1 MKQRFYAL
9 LALLLVAVLTAALL
23 CGCHSKSEN
32 PSDETSVAE
41 PMPTADSDS
50 ENTTAQKSSMTNDE
64 ITTDPKETTGIAVTV
79 DKNAGT
85 TNQSKTQPVPE
96 KDPETTTLPPQT
108 EAPAKVSEAKT
119 LPSQTEAPA
128 KAFEAKTLPSQTET
142 PPKEHTHASFTACSV
157 NTAQFGTFRYWLYTP
172 SDPTENM
179 PLIVYLHGGSG
190 KGDDLNLITDVDG
203 FPQYLQSG
211 QLGDVRAYVV
221 IPQLPSTQKGWVNA
235 AESISEL
242 IDHTVSTYKI
252 NRNNISLTGHSM
264 GGTGTWNLACT
275 YPSWCARIA
284 PLTGSIRNTPD
295 IIDNLKNIPVR
306 TFVGS
311 ADTIVPPDSSK
322 EVIAALK
329 AAGGSA
335 EITVFDGADHFS
347 VPSLTFL
354 DTNIELIGWL
364 IGG

>member
-1 MKQRFYAL
+1 
-9 LALLLVAVLTAALL
+9 
-23 CGCHSKSEN
+23 
-32 PSDETSVAE
+32 
-41 PMPTADSDS
+41 
-50 ENTTAQKSSMTNDE
+50 
-64 ITTDPKETTGIAVTV
+64 
-79 DKNAGT
+79 
-85 TNQSKTQPVPE
+85 
-96 KDPETTTLPPQT
+96 
-108 EAPAKVSEAKT
+108 
-119 LPSQTEAPA
+119 
-128 KAFEAKTLPSQTET
+128 
-142 PPKEHTHASFTACSV
+142 
-157 NTAQFGTFRYWLYTP
+157 
-172 SDPTENM
+172 M

-190 KGDDLNLITDVDG
+190 KGDDLNLITAVDG

-235 AESISEL
+235 AESISGL

-252 NRNNISLTGHSM
+252 NKSNISLTGHSM

-275 YPSWCARIA
+275 YPSLFARIA
-284 PLTGSIRNTPD
+284 PLSGSIRNTPD
-295 IIDNLKNIPVR
+295 IIDNLKSIPVR
-306 TFVGS
+306 AFVGS

-354 DTNIELIGWL
+354 DTNIDLIGWL
-364 IGG
+364 ISG

>member
-1 MKQRFYAL
+1 MKQRFYASI
-9 LALLLVAVLTAALL
+9 ALLLVAVLTAALL
-23 CGCHSKSEN
+23 CGCHSKPEN
-32 PSDETSVAE
+32 SSDETSSVGSV
-41 PMPTADSDS
+41 PTTESDS
-50 ENTTAQKSSMTNDE
+50 NSMPAITPDESSEDTTPNGTN
-64 ITTDPKETTGIAVTV
+64 GSV
-79 DKNAGT
+79 AG
-85 TNQSKTQPVPE
+85 
-96 KDPETTTLPPQT
+96 
-108 EAPAKVSEAKT
+108 
-119 LPSQTEAPA
+119 
-128 KAFEAKTLPSQTET
+128 
-142 PPKEHTHASFTACSV
+142 KEHTPASFTACSI
-157 NTAQFGTFRYWLYTP
+157 NTSQLGTFRYWLYTP

-190 KGDDLNLITDVDG
+190 KGDDLNLITAVDG

-235 AESISEL
+235 AESISGL

-252 NRNNISLTGHSM
+252 NKSNISLTGHSM

-275 YPSWCARIA
+275 YPSLFARIA
-284 PLTGSIRNTPD
+284 PLSGSIRNTPD
-295 IIDNLKNIPVR
+295 IIDNLKSIPVR
-306 TFVGS
+306 AFVGS

-347 VPSLTFL
+347 VPSLAFL
-354 DTNIELIGWL
+354 DTNIDLIGWL

>member
-9 LALLLVAVLTAALL
+9 IALLLVAVLTAALL
-23 CGCHSKSEN
+23 CGCHSKPEN
-32 PSDETSVAE
+32 SSDETSSVASVPTTE
-41 PMPTADSDS
+41 PDSNSTPAITPDES
-50 ENTTAQKSSMTNDE
+50 GGDTTPNGTN
-64 ITTDPKETTGIAVTV
+64 GSV
-79 DKNAGT
+79 AGT
-85 TNQSKTQPVPE
+85 EKSTVTSNQMK
-96 KDPETTTLPPQT
+96 PPAT
-108 EAPAKVSEAKT
+108 SANATPSTAP
-119 LPSQTEAPA
+119 
-128 KAFEAKTLPSQTET
+128 QTET
-142 PPKEHTHASFTACSV
+142 PPKEHTPASFTACFI
-157 NTAQFGTFRYWLYTP
+157 NTSQLGTFRYWLYTP

-190 KGDDLNLITDVDG
+190 KGDDLNLITAVDG

-221 IPQLPSTQKGWVNA
+221 IPQLPGTQKGWVNA

-252 NRNNISLTGHSM
+252 NKSNISLTGHSM

-275 YPSWCARIA
+275 YPSLFAHIA
-284 PLTGSIRNTPD
+284 PLSGSIRNTPD
-295 IIDNLKNIPVR
+295 IVGKLKNIPIR
-306 TFVGS
+306 AFVGS

-354 DTNIELIGWL
+354 DTNIDLIGWL

>member
-1 MKQRFYAL
+1 MKQRFYASI
-9 LALLLVAVLTAALL
+9 ALLLVAVLTAALL
-23 CGCHSKSEN
+23 CGCHSKPEN
-32 PSDETSVAE
+32 SSDETSSVGSV
-41 PMPTADSDS
+41 PTTESDS
-50 ENTTAQKSSMTNDE
+50 NSMPAITPDESSEDTTPNGTN
-64 ITTDPKETTGIAVTV
+64 GSV
-79 DKNAGT
+79 AG
-85 TNQSKTQPVPE
+85 
-96 KDPETTTLPPQT
+96 
-108 EAPAKVSEAKT
+108 
-119 LPSQTEAPA
+119 
-128 KAFEAKTLPSQTET
+128 
-142 PPKEHTHASFTACSV
+142 KEHTPASFTACSI
-157 NTAQFGTFRYWLYTP
+157 NTSQLGTFRYWLYTP

-190 KGDDLNLITDVDG
+190 KGDDLNLITAVDG

-235 AESISEL
+235 AESISGL

-252 NRNNISLTGHSM
+252 NKSNISLTGHSM

-275 YPSWCARIA
+275 YPSLFARIA
-284 PLTGSIRNTPD
+284 PLSGSIRNTPD

-306 TFVGS
+306 AFVGS

-354 DTNIELIGWL
+354 DTNIDLIGWL
-364 IGG
+364 ISG

>member
-1 MKQRFYAL
+1 MRNKLYARAAL
-9 LALLLVAVLTAALL
+9 WLAAVLAAVSLSGCHGERKDALSDGNGAAQTAA
-23 CGCHSKSEN
+23 
-32 PSDETSVAE
+32 PA
-41 PMPTADSDS
+41 A
-50 ENTTAQKSSMTNDE
+50 E
-64 ITTDPKETTGIAVTV
+64 ITA
-79 DKNAGT
+79 
-85 TNQSKTQPVPE
+85 
-96 KDPETTTLPPQT
+96 
-108 EAPAKVSEAKT
+108 EAPA
-119 LPSQTEAPA
+119 AP
-128 KAFEAKTLPSQTET
+128 ET
-142 PPKEHTHASFTACSV
+142 PESRTPEPTESVIPAAFTACSIR
-157 NTAQFGTFRYWLYTP
+157 TARFETFRYWLYTP
-172 SDPTENM
+172 ANPAENM

-190 KGDDLNLITDVDG
+190 KGDDLNLITAVDG

-275 YPSWCARIA
+275 YPSLFARIA
-284 PLTGSIRNTPD
+284 PLSGSIRNTPD
-295 IIDNLKNIPVR
+295 IIGKLKNIPVR
-306 TFVGS
+306 AFVGS

-322 EVIAALK
+322 EVVAALK
-329 AAGGSA
+329 VAGGSA

-354 DTNIELIGWL
+354 DTNIDLIGWL

>member
-1 MKQRFYAL
+1 MKQRFYASI
-9 LALLLVAVLTAALL
+9 ALLLVAVLTAALL
-23 CGCHSKSEN
+23 CGCHSKPEN
-32 PSDETSVAE
+32 SSDETSSVGSV
-41 PMPTADSDS
+41 PTTESDS
-50 ENTTAQKSSMTNDE
+50 NSMPAITPDESSGDTTPNGTN
-64 ITTDPKETTGIAVTV
+64 GSV
-79 DKNAGT
+79 AG
-85 TNQSKTQPVPE
+85 
-96 KDPETTTLPPQT
+96 
-108 EAPAKVSEAKT
+108 
-119 LPSQTEAPA
+119 
-128 KAFEAKTLPSQTET
+128 
-142 PPKEHTHASFTACSV
+142 KEHTPASFTACSI
-157 NTAQFGTFRYWLYTP
+157 NTSQLGTFRYWLYTP

-190 KGDDLNLITDVDG
+190 KGDDLNLITAVDG

-252 NRNNISLTGHSM
+252 NKSNISLTGHSM

-275 YPSWCARIA
+275 YPSLFARIA
-284 PLTGSIRNTPD
+284 PLSGSIRNTPD
-295 IIDNLKNIPVR
+295 IIDNLKSIPVR
-306 TFVGS
+306 AFVGS

-347 VPSLTFL
+347 VPSLAFL
-354 DTNIELIGWL
+354 DTNIDLIGWL
-364 IGG
+364 ISG

>member
-1 MKQRFYAL
+1 MKQKLHL
-9 LALLLVAVLTAALL
+9 LTVLLLIAVLTAALL
-23 CGCHSKSEN
+23 CGCHSKPEN
-32 PSDETSVAE
+32 SSDETSSVGSV
-41 PMPTADSDS
+41 PTTESDS
-50 ENTTAQKSSMTNDE
+50 NSMPAITPDESSEDTTPNGTN
-64 ITTDPKETTGIAVTV
+64 GSV
-79 DKNAGT
+79 AG
-85 TNQSKTQPVPE
+85 
-96 KDPETTTLPPQT
+96 
-108 EAPAKVSEAKT
+108 
-119 LPSQTEAPA
+119 
-128 KAFEAKTLPSQTET
+128 
-142 PPKEHTHASFTACSV
+142 KEHTPASFTACSI
-157 NTAQFGTFRYWLYTP
+157 NTSQLGTFRYWLYTP

-190 KGDDLNLITDVDG
+190 KGDDLNLITAVDG

-275 YPSWCARIA
+275 YPSLFARIA
-284 PLTGSIRNTPD
+284 PLSGSIRNTPD

-306 TFVGS
+306 AFVGS

-354 DTNIELIGWL
+354 DTNIDLIGWL
-364 IGG
+364 ISG

>member
-1 MKQRFYAL
+1 MKQRFYASI
-9 LALLLVAVLTAALL
+9 ALLLVAVLTAALL
-23 CGCHSKSEN
+23 CGCHSKPEN
-32 PSDETSVAE
+32 SSDETSSVGSV
-41 PMPTADSDS
+41 PTTESDS
-50 ENTTAQKSSMTNDE
+50 NSMPAITPDESSGDTTPNGTN
-64 ITTDPKETTGIAVTV
+64 GSV
-79 DKNAGT
+79 AG
-85 TNQSKTQPVPE
+85 
-96 KDPETTTLPPQT
+96 
-108 EAPAKVSEAKT
+108 
-119 LPSQTEAPA
+119 
-128 KAFEAKTLPSQTET
+128 
-142 PPKEHTHASFTACSV
+142 KEHTPASFTACSI
-157 NTAQFGTFRYWLYTP
+157 NTSQLGTFRYWLYTP

-190 KGDDLNLITDVDG
+190 KGDDLNLITAVDG

-275 YPSWCARIA
+275 YPSLFARIA
-284 PLTGSIRNTPD
+284 PLSGSIRNTPD

-306 TFVGS
+306 AFVGS

-347 VPSLTFL
+347 VPSLAFL
-354 DTNIELIGWL
+354 DTNIDLIGWL

>member
-1 MKQRFYAL
+1 MKQRFYASI
-9 LALLLVAVLTAALL
+9 ALLLVAVLTAALL
-23 CGCHSKSEN
+23 CGCHSKPEN
-32 PSDETSVAE
+32 SSDETSSVGSVPTTESNSNSMPAITPDESSGDTTPNGTNGSVA
-41 PMPTADSDS
+41 
-50 ENTTAQKSSMTNDE
+50 
-64 ITTDPKETTGIAVTV
+64 G
-79 DKNAGT
+79 
-85 TNQSKTQPVPE
+85 
-96 KDPETTTLPPQT
+96 
-108 EAPAKVSEAKT
+108 
-119 LPSQTEAPA
+119 
-128 KAFEAKTLPSQTET
+128 
-142 PPKEHTHASFTACSV
+142 KEHTPASFTACSI
-157 NTAQFGTFRYWLYTP
+157 NTSQLGTFRYWLYTP

-190 KGDDLNLITDVDG
+190 KGDDLNLITAVDG

-252 NRNNISLTGHSM
+252 NKSNISLTGHSM
-264 GGTGTWNLACT
+264 GGTGTWKLACT
-275 YPSWCARIA
+275 YPSLFARIA
-284 PLTGSIRNTPD
+284 PLSGSIRNTPD

-306 TFVGS
+306 AFVGS

-354 DTNIELIGWL
+354 DTNIDLIGWL

>member
-1 MKQRFYAL
+1 MKQRFYASI
-9 LALLLVAVLTAALL
+9 ALLLVAVLTAALL
-23 CGCHSKSEN
+23 CGCHSKPEN
-32 PSDETSVAE
+32 SSDETSSVGSV
-41 PMPTADSDS
+41 PTTESDS
-50 ENTTAQKSSMTNDE
+50 NSMPAITPDESSGDTTPNGTN
-64 ITTDPKETTGIAVTV
+64 GSV
-79 DKNAGT
+79 AG
-85 TNQSKTQPVPE
+85 
-96 KDPETTTLPPQT
+96 
-108 EAPAKVSEAKT
+108 
-119 LPSQTEAPA
+119 
-128 KAFEAKTLPSQTET
+128 
-142 PPKEHTHASFTACSV
+142 KEHTPASFTACSI
-157 NTAQFGTFRYWLYTP
+157 NTSQLGTFRYWLYTP

-190 KGDDLNLITDVDG
+190 KGDDLNLITAVDG

-252 NRNNISLTGHSM
+252 NKSNISLTGHSM

-275 YPSWCARIA
+275 YPSLFARIA
-284 PLTGSIRNTPD
+284 PLSGSIRNTPD

-306 TFVGS
+306 AFVGS

-354 DTNIELIGWL
+354 DTNIDLIGWL
-364 IGG
+364 ISG

>member
-1 MKQRFYAL
+1 MKQRFYASI
-9 LALLLVAVLTAALL
+9 ALLLVAVLTAALL
-23 CGCHSKSEN
+23 CGCHSKPEN
-32 PSDETSVAE
+32 SSDETSSVGSV
-41 PMPTADSDS
+41 PTTESDS
-50 ENTTAQKSSMTNDE
+50 NSMPAITPDESSGDTTPNGTN
-64 ITTDPKETTGIAVTV
+64 GSV
-79 DKNAGT
+79 AG
-85 TNQSKTQPVPE
+85 
-96 KDPETTTLPPQT
+96 
-108 EAPAKVSEAKT
+108 
-119 LPSQTEAPA
+119 
-128 KAFEAKTLPSQTET
+128 
-142 PPKEHTHASFTACSV
+142 KEHTPASFTACSI
-157 NTAQFGTFRYWLYTP
+157 NTSQLGTFRYWLYTP

-190 KGDDLNLITDVDG
+190 KGDDLNLITAVDG

-235 AESISEL
+235 AESISGL

-252 NRNNISLTGHSM
+252 NKSNISLTGHSM

-275 YPSWCARIA
+275 YPSLFARIA
-284 PLTGSIRNTPD
+284 PLSGSIRNTPD

-306 TFVGS
+306 AFVGS

-354 DTNIELIGWL
+354 DTNIDLIGWL
-364 IGG
+364 ISG

>member
-1 MKQRFYAL
+1 MKQRFYASI
-9 LALLLVAVLTAALL
+9 ALLLVAVLTAALL
-23 CGCHSKSEN
+23 CGCHSKPEN
-32 PSDETSVAE
+32 SSDETSSVGSV
-41 PMPTADSDS
+41 PTTESDS
-50 ENTTAQKSSMTNDE
+50 NSMPAITPDESSEDTTPNGTN
-64 ITTDPKETTGIAVTV
+64 GSV
-79 DKNAGT
+79 AG
-85 TNQSKTQPVPE
+85 
-96 KDPETTTLPPQT
+96 
-108 EAPAKVSEAKT
+108 
-119 LPSQTEAPA
+119 
-128 KAFEAKTLPSQTET
+128 
-142 PPKEHTHASFTACSV
+142 KEHTPASFTACSI
-157 NTAQFGTFRYWLYTP
+157 NTSQLGTFRYWLYTP

-190 KGDDLNLITDVDG
+190 QGDDLNLITAVDG

-252 NRNNISLTGHSM
+252 NKSNISLTGHSM

-275 YPSWCARIA
+275 YPSLFARIA
-284 PLTGSIRNTPD
+284 PLSGIIRNTPD

-306 TFVGS
+306 AFVGS

-354 DTNIELIGWL
+354 DTNIDLIGWL

>member
-1 MKQRFYAL
+1 MKQKLHL
-9 LALLLVAVLTAALL
+9 LTVLLLIAVLTAALL
-23 CGCHSKSEN
+23 CGCHSKPEN
-32 PSDETSVAE
+32 SSDETSSVGSV
-41 PMPTADSDS
+41 PTTESDS
-50 ENTTAQKSSMTNDE
+50 NSMPAITPDESSEDTTPNGTN
-64 ITTDPKETTGIAVTV
+64 GSV
-79 DKNAGT
+79 AG
-85 TNQSKTQPVPE
+85 
-96 KDPETTTLPPQT
+96 
-108 EAPAKVSEAKT
+108 
-119 LPSQTEAPA
+119 
-128 KAFEAKTLPSQTET
+128 
-142 PPKEHTHASFTACSV
+142 KEHTPASFTACSI
-157 NTAQFGTFRYWLYTP
+157 NTSQLGTFRYWLYTP

-190 KGDDLNLITDVDG
+190 KGDDLNLITAVDG

-242 IDHTVSTYKI
+242 IDHTVSAYKI
-252 NRNNISLTGHSM
+252 NKNNISLTGHSM

-275 YPSWCARIA
+275 YPSLFARIA
-284 PLTGSIRNTPD
+284 PLSGSIRNTPD

-306 TFVGS
+306 AFVGS

-335 EITVFDGADHFS
+335 EIPVFDGADHFS

-354 DTNIELIGWL
+354 DTNIDLIGWL

>member
-9 LALLLVAVLTAALL
+9 IALLLVAVLTAALL
-23 CGCHSKSEN
+23 CGCHSKPEN
-32 PSDETSVAE
+32 SSDETSSVGSV
-41 PMPTADSDS
+41 PTTESDS
-50 ENTTAQKSSMTNDE
+50 NSMPAITPDESSGDTTPNGTN
-64 ITTDPKETTGIAVTV
+64 GSV
-79 DKNAGT
+79 AG
-85 TNQSKTQPVPE
+85 
-96 KDPETTTLPPQT
+96 
-108 EAPAKVSEAKT
+108 
-119 LPSQTEAPA
+119 
-128 KAFEAKTLPSQTET
+128 
-142 PPKEHTHASFTACSV
+142 KEHTPASFTACSI
-157 NTAQFGTFRYWLYTP
+157 NTSQLGTFRYWLYTP

-190 KGDDLNLITDVDG
+190 KGDDLNLITAVDG

-275 YPSWCARIA
+275 YPSLFARIA
-284 PLTGSIRNTPD
+284 PLSGSIRNTPD

-306 TFVGS
+306 AFVGS

-322 EVIAALK
+322 AVIAALK

-354 DTNIELIGWL
+354 DTNIDLIGWL

>member
-1 MKQRFYAL
+1 MKQRFYASI
-9 LALLLVAVLTAALL
+9 ALLLVAVLTAALL
-23 CGCHSKSEN
+23 CGCHSKPEN
-32 PSDETSVAE
+32 SSDETSSVGSV
-41 PMPTADSDS
+41 PTTESDS
-50 ENTTAQKSSMTNDE
+50 NSMPAITPDESSGDTTPNGTN
-64 ITTDPKETTGIAVTV
+64 GSV
-79 DKNAGT
+79 AG
-85 TNQSKTQPVPE
+85 
-96 KDPETTTLPPQT
+96 
-108 EAPAKVSEAKT
+108 
-119 LPSQTEAPA
+119 
-128 KAFEAKTLPSQTET
+128 
-142 PPKEHTHASFTACSV
+142 KEHTPASFTACSI
-157 NTAQFGTFRYWLYTP
+157 NTSQLGTFRYWLYTP

-190 KGDDLNLITDVDG
+190 KGDDLNLITAVDG

-252 NRNNISLTGHSM
+252 NKSNISLTGHSM

-275 YPSWCARIA
+275 YPSLFARIA
-284 PLTGSIRNTPD
+284 PLSGSIRNTPD

-306 TFVGS
+306 AFVGS

-347 VPSLTFL
+347 VPSLAFL
-354 DTNIELIGWL
+354 DTNIDLIGWL

>member
-1 MKQRFYAL
+1 MKQRFYASI
-9 LALLLVAVLTAALL
+9 ALLLVAVLTAALL
-23 CGCHSKSEN
+23 CGCHSKPEN
-32 PSDETSVAE
+32 SSDETSSVGSV
-41 PMPTADSDS
+41 PTTESDS
-50 ENTTAQKSSMTNDE
+50 NSMPAITPDESSEDTTPNGTN
-64 ITTDPKETTGIAVTV
+64 GSV
-79 DKNAGT
+79 AG
-85 TNQSKTQPVPE
+85 
-96 KDPETTTLPPQT
+96 
-108 EAPAKVSEAKT
+108 
-119 LPSQTEAPA
+119 
-128 KAFEAKTLPSQTET
+128 
-142 PPKEHTHASFTACSV
+142 KEHTPASFTACSI
-157 NTAQFGTFRYWLYTP
+157 NTSQLGTFRYWLYTP

-190 KGDDLNLITDVDG
+190 KGDDLNLITAVDG

-275 YPSWCARIA
+275 YPSLFARIA
-284 PLTGSIRNTPD
+284 PLSGSIRNTPD
-295 IIDNLKNIPVR
+295 IIDNLKSIPVR
-306 TFVGS
+306 AFVGS

-354 DTNIELIGWL
+354 DTNIDLIGWL
-364 IGG
+364 ISG

>member
-1 MKQRFYAL
+1 MKQRFYASI
-9 LALLLVAVLTAALL
+9 ALLLVAVLTAALL
-23 CGCHSKSEN
+23 CGCHSKPEN
-32 PSDETSVAE
+32 SSDETSSVGSV
-41 PMPTADSDS
+41 PTTESDS
-50 ENTTAQKSSMTNDE
+50 NSMPAITPDESSGDTTPNGTN
-64 ITTDPKETTGIAVTV
+64 GSV
-79 DKNAGT
+79 AG
-85 TNQSKTQPVPE
+85 
-96 KDPETTTLPPQT
+96 
-108 EAPAKVSEAKT
+108 
-119 LPSQTEAPA
+119 
-128 KAFEAKTLPSQTET
+128 
-142 PPKEHTHASFTACSV
+142 KEHTPVSFTACSI
-157 NTAQFGTFRYWLYTP
+157 NTSQLGTFRYWLYTP

-190 KGDDLNLITDVDG
+190 KGDDLNLITAVDG

-252 NRNNISLTGHSM
+252 NKSNISLTGHSM

-275 YPSWCARIA
+275 YPSLFARIA
-284 PLTGSIRNTPD
+284 PLSGSIRNTPD

-306 TFVGS
+306 AFVGS

-354 DTNIELIGWL
+354 DTNIDLIGWL

>member
-1 MKQRFYAL
+1 MKQRFYASI
-9 LALLLVAVLTAALL
+9 ALLLVAVLTAALL
-23 CGCHSKSEN
+23 CGCHSKPEN
-32 PSDETSVAE
+32 SSDETSSVGSV
-41 PMPTADSDS
+41 PTTESDS
-50 ENTTAQKSSMTNDE
+50 NSMPAITPDESSEDTTPNGTN
-64 ITTDPKETTGIAVTV
+64 GSV
-79 DKNAGT
+79 AG
-85 TNQSKTQPVPE
+85 
-96 KDPETTTLPPQT
+96 
-108 EAPAKVSEAKT
+108 
-119 LPSQTEAPA
+119 
-128 KAFEAKTLPSQTET
+128 
-142 PPKEHTHASFTACSV
+142 KEHTPASFTACSI
-157 NTAQFGTFRYWLYTP
+157 NTSQLGTFRYWLYTP

-190 KGDDLNLITDVDG
+190 KGDDLNLITAVDG

-235 AESISEL
+235 AESISGL

-275 YPSWCARIA
+275 YPSLFARIA
-284 PLTGSIRNTPD
+284 PLSGSIRNTPD

-306 TFVGS
+306 AFVGS

-354 DTNIELIGWL
+354 DTNIDLIGWL
-364 IGG
+364 ISG

>member
-1 MKQRFYAL
+1 MKQRFYASI
-9 LALLLVAVLTAALL
+9 ALLLVAVLTAALL
-23 CGCHSKSEN
+23 CGCHSKPEN
-32 PSDETSVAE
+32 SSDETSSVGSV
-41 PMPTADSDS
+41 PTTESDS
-50 ENTTAQKSSMTNDE
+50 NSMPAITPDESSEDTTPNGTN
-64 ITTDPKETTGIAVTV
+64 GSV
-79 DKNAGT
+79 AG
-85 TNQSKTQPVPE
+85 
-96 KDPETTTLPPQT
+96 
-108 EAPAKVSEAKT
+108 
-119 LPSQTEAPA
+119 
-128 KAFEAKTLPSQTET
+128 
-142 PPKEHTHASFTACSV
+142 KEHTPASFTACSI
-157 NTAQFGTFRYWLYTP
+157 NTSQLGTFRYWLYTP

-190 KGDDLNLITDVDG
+190 KGDDLNLITAVDG

-275 YPSWCARIA
+275 YPSLFARIA
-284 PLTGSIRNTPD
+284 PLSGSIRNTPD

-306 TFVGS
+306 AFVGS

-322 EVIAALK
+322 AVIAALK

-354 DTNIELIGWL
+354 DTNIDLIGWL
-364 IGG
+364 ISG